1 MHQSAKKYQDLT
13 VLTVDDSVFA
23 RSLYRSMVAHLGIA
37 NIGEAGDGARAIEM
51 LAAHQY
57 DLMLLDWVMPTMSG
71 RRTLKYIRRPEFAP
85 MCTIPIIV
93 VTGQANRINCI
104 RAAEFGADTIMAKP
118 FSINTLVER
127 IDCVLSPHR
136 QVVRTDDYMG
146 PNWFDPTRLSDH
158 LDDQSDWEAAR
169 NSPILANELQRIPG
183 RENTTNPAPMT
194 KMTAPATASNVGDD
208 SGVMLDI

>member
-23 RSLYRSMVAHLGIA
+23 RSLYRSMLLHLGIT

-51 LAAHQY
+51 LAAQQY

-93 VTGQANRINCI
+93 ITGQANRLNCV

-118 FSINTLVER
+118 FSITFFWTRSTLRRPSLR
-127 IDCVLSPHR
+127 ICPR
-136 QVVRTDDYMG
+136 
-146 PNWFDPTRLSDH
+146 
-158 LDDQSDWEAAR
+158 AAR
-169 NSPILANELQRIPG
+169 NS
-183 RENTTNPAPMT
+183 
-194 KMTAPATASNVGDD
+194 SN
-208 SGVMLDI
+208 